1 MLVENITISKWG
13 DQLMHGQNR
22 KRYIQTTPEQK
33 MYAVQEVLKN
43 GRRRKAVA
51 EELNVSVNSITT
63 WIRKFKEAGE
73 NGLTPYSQDEITRL
87 KEIEKKYNE
96 QQEMELLKKLPIY
109 IHLKKLPY
117 PKKLK

>member
-1 MLVENITISKWG
+1 
-13 DQLMHGQNR
+13 MHGQFR
-22 KRYIQTTPEQK
+22 KRYTQTTQEQK

-43 GRRRKAVA
+43 GRARKAVA

-63 WIRKFKEAGE
+63 WIRKFNNAGE
-73 NGLTPYSQDEITRL
+73 NGLSSYSSDEITRL

-96 QQEMELLKKLPIY
+96 QRELESLKKLPIY

-117 PKKLK
+117 PKKLKKH